1 MPQPLSIEAQSC
13 RNGTPLSNGGNKE
26 QNRLGLSQRT
36 RFTGADSAL
45 REFKIDPLFTHSRI
59 LRIHAFTH
67 AFTRLDRAPR
77 VKLLPISL
85 SDHFFIRIGINL
97 SVQTNLILNDSNDA
111 AQVRLVLVLSTEAG
125 VIADSTYITLTITES
140 NYHRK

>member
-59 LRIHAFTH
+59 H